1 MHNKNADNQIERIRV
16 TLTNVLPKGSAAWL
30 FGSRARGDSRADSD
44 WDILVVVDKDRLT
57 FKDYSTI
64 TYPLTELGWDMGE
77 EINPV
82 MYTRQEWDENVN
94 TPFRDNVER
103 DAILLVS

>member
-1 MHNKNADNQIERIRV
+1 MDNHNSPD
-16 TLTNVLPKGSAAWL
+16 T
-30 FGSRARGDSRADSD
+30 
-44 WDILVVVDKDRLT
+44 
-57 FKDYSTI
+57 
-64 TYPLTELGWDMGE
+64 LTELGWDMGE

-82 MYTRQEWDENVN
+82 MYTRHEWDENVN